1 MKLNKLEEDHSQTTA
16 RDRIVAA
23 ARRLFAERGF
33 EGVTLRLIGQEVG
46 LHNSSLM
53 HHFGNKRE
61 IIAEALAQVAD
72 EQLAFLSPLGSDDPP
87 SLDRFVEVMLRYSDQ
102 LARDRDMARVD
113 MRVLLN
119 PEHFLDT
126 QVQLEKSL
134 PGNPRNRLTPFMQL
148 LINWLRR
155 ASDAG
160 VIRPVAPYQAAR
172 LVLGLLL
179 LEPIWMTAAQVADR
193 SKRKRREELEAF
205 LRGALQ
211 PI

>member
-1 MKLNKLEEDHSQTTA
+1 MKLKKLEEEHSQTPA
-16 RDRIVAA
+16 RDRIVAV

-53 HHFGNKRE
+53 HHFGTKRE

-134 PGNPRNRLTPFMQL
+134 PGSASNRLTPFM
-148 LINWLRR
+148 
-155 ASDAG
+155 
-160 VIRPVAPYQAAR
+160 
-172 LVLGLLL
+172 
-179 LEPIWMTAAQVADR
+179 
-193 SKRKRREELEAF
+193 
-205 LRGALQ
+205 
-211 PI
+211 